1 MDSSSGNAEAFS
13 ACSFAF
19 RIWSTAVFRDPS
31 RPRALS
37 SSDPPVAI
45 DPFAPPDL
53 ASLS

>member
-37 SSDPPVAI
+37 SSGKFPI

>member
-37 SSDPPVAI
+37 SSGKLAI